1 MFAHPGAC
9 GNRRRGAT
17 QIPVTTWDE
26 RTLVRCDGIEP
37 SASIVQRGDPN
48 IQGMTRILVIDDEP
62 AIADVLRMLFEF
74 RGHDVFVANDGSRG
88 YATAQR
94 QAPDVIVLDLMMPVM
109 DGFTTLEAL
118 RGDERTADIPVVILS
133 ALSSGEVKQR
143 LHSMGVRA
151 ILQKPYKPEDLLRAV
166 EGSQLVDATS

>member
-1 MFAHPGAC
+1 MRVSPNEPA
-9 GNRRRGAT
+9 
-17 QIPVTTWDE
+17 V
-26 RTLVRCDGIEP
+26 VRCDRIRL
-37 SASIVQRGDPN
+37 ARSITRAANPN

-62 AIADVLRMLFEF
+62 AIADVLRMLLEF
-74 RGHDVFVANDGSRG
+74 RGHDVFIANDGSRG

-109 DGFTTLEAL
+109 DGFATLEAL
-118 RGDERTADIPVVILS
+118 RSDERTMDIPVVILS
-133 ALSSGEVKQR
+133 ALTSGEVKQR
-143 LHSMGVRA
+143 LHAMGVRA